1 MREKLFEK
9 NKSRQKKIKTTF
21 LNSEHQILV
30 KYKRVK
36 ECVGEKFHIDES
48 MYIWVW
54 SLCVGGDEASVELL
68 GVPVKKCGNFEREI
82 GLVVSD
88 GALHT

>member
-1 MREKLFEK
+1 M
-9 NKSRQKKIKTTF
+9 
-21 LNSEHQILV
+21 
-30 KYKRVK
+30 
-36 ECVGEKFHIDES
+36 
-48 MYIWVW
+48 
-54 SLCVGGDEASVELL
+54 GGDEASVELL